1 MKWLSDLEQKV
12 QAAADE
18 LKSLRKE
25 NRAQKTKIKQLQ
37 SQLSEAKSAGTSS
50 DAWEKEREAIRKR
63 RAGGSASHDHEV
75 EVRVVHER
83 RSPTRP

>member
-37 SQLSEAKSAGTSS
+37 SQLSEAKAASTSS
-50 DAWEKEREAIRKR
+50 NAWDKEREAIRER
-63 RAGGSASHDHEV
+63 V
-75 EVRVVHER
+75 EKLADGLEKLL
-83 RSPTRP
+83 

>member
-12 QAAADE
+12 QAATDE

-37 SQLSEAKSAGTSS
+37 TQLSETKSAGKSAST
-50 DAWEKEREAIRKR
+50 WEKEREAIRQR
-63 RAGGSASHDHEV
+63 V
-75 EVRVVHER
+75 EKLADGLEELL
-83 RSPTRP
+83 